1 MDQLKTTDAAE
12 ARIREATPAD
22 ALALASIYNHYVT
35 NTTVTFEEQPVSAAE
50 MGERLGEVIKAQL
63 PFLVAESASEVIGFA
78 YASKWK
84 GRCAYRF
91 SVETTVYLAD
101 GRQGRGIGSAL
112 YLGLISRLQDAGFHA
127 AIGGIALPN
136 DPSVALHE
144 ELGFAQVARFRQVGF
159 KFNRWIDVGY
169 WERLLEMPSADPEER
184 SDRLRTTQ

>member
-1 MDQLKTTDAAE
+1 VDQLKTTDAAE